1 MLGGGLGSQPTTQC
15 GIFGSDYA
23 VEFDGGDGAIVL
35 PDEFLTYWNQGTA
48 DSSPMTNLSVSMWVN
63 LRDNDGDTSQSL
75 FVMKNDSS
83 NNGFSFQFHRS
94 SSEFRFAVRID
105 GTYKEATYN
114 EASFDLAD
122 YFGQGWI
129 HLAGTFTHNGSAS
142 GGDGDIKIYK
152 NGALI
157 ETVTQNTNWADINV
171 DGATIGSNESES
183 SGFTDGYIDQLA
195 IFNTT
200 LSDAEVATIYN
211 SGVMMDLT
219 TIQPSYTLATIQHL
233 IAYYQFENNTF
244 DSGISKYHGTSQ
256 GGVGFTNSQP

>member
-1 MLGGGLGSQPTTQC
+1 M
-15 GIFGSDYA
+15 
-23 VEFDGGDGAIVL
+23 
-35 PDEFLTYWNQGTA
+35 
-48 DSSPMTNLSVSMWVN
+48 
-63 LRDNDGDTSQSL
+63 
-75 FVMKNDSS
+75 
-83 NNGFSFQFHRS
+83 
-94 SSEFRFAVRID
+94 
-105 GTYKEATYN
+105 
-114 EASFDLAD
+114 
-122 YFGQGWI
+122 
-129 HLAGTFTHNGSAS
+129 
-142 GGDGDIKIYK
+142 
-152 NGALI
+152 
-157 ETVTQNTNWADINV
+157 NV